1 MAEYTRNDYLA
12 GLQKANDAQD
22 ADAIKYFESKLRE
35 LDLFEGKQ
43 RAEEANDMGG
53 VEYFNK
59 KIEEETGFG
68 DTGLGGDA
76 LIFNKLHLNKDYT
89 NSLISYYSEEGNRPK
104 RSKSNMRVDK
114 MYNKNGKFIGNQKD
128 IDFLKEKNFEY
139 WNATMLNILQMGN
152 TALEIMNSDD
162 AEKDTIKNL
171 FEVYERTKI
180 TGKGSRSGFEQA
192 KDAWHILYD
201 PTTWLGGSFLMK
213 PAQKAASRKAIMLAL
228 TKGGEKAKVKGF
240 QNTLELARKIKNK
253 EASLETKKL
262 LSTLGII
269 EGQRE
274 IGKRAKLTLHKKLM
288 QKGLSREEANF
299 IVKKTARKTARRSAV
314 IGSAYTGGWD
324 AAIQTGLQNQ
334 LDPERE
340 YSATQTAVATGLGA
354 GLGYAIP
361 GAARFAGKVLKAP
374 GAIVTKGLP
383 KTVARIRD
391 PAGIIRDPIA
401 RALGGK
407 KAARSGVAEQAEKSF
422 GSKTGQG
429 PDVTADDMVLNLNE
443 AKEQGFNKL
452 KNEYTELGLLEE
464 PGQTF
469 LTSQLKAIERNING
483 KGSELG
489 VQEPIGDLSYV
500 IQKLNANEID
510 ASKALRDFRRI
521 IGEQYGKAISKKTA
535 DKDILKGY
543 NTKIR
548 NLFTKQAEKV
558 GKGKEAK
565 RVDQRFGEWIEAV
578 NDKKML
584 NILDKS
590 STARAEVARAIN
602 SRNSSLINEHITNIN
617 KIAKFS
623 NSPSE
628 TKRIHMDALRE
639 LTSENLFAGQNATT
653 FKRYLSNRDGIHV
666 LKQIYPRNSNEIDH
680 LAKIMKNSE
689 RGGTVGMFAMRL
701 MTAAV
706 AGTYGFGVGGPVG
719 SALIGGSGYIIVE
732 KLLNS
737 RAFQNMAMKTFS
749 KDPVKN
755 LTQAAATFKLVR
767 KMFPKL
773 NPDTTNEVMNI
784 ILGGSMWGALLAND
798 ENLRSK
804 MRGGIKFAGDTGGD
818 VMKFLMG
825 TSWGQ
830 KAKQTGESLDSLS
843 RKLGVENLP
852 GYEQDSFS
860 KFVDE
865 PSFFNQ

>member
-274 IGKRAKLTLHKKLM
+274 IDKRAKLTLHKKLM

-314 IGSAYTGGWD
+314 IGSA
-324 AAIQTGLQNQ
+324 
-334 LDPERE
+334 
-340 YSATQTAVATGLGA
+340 
-354 GLGYAIP
+354 
-361 GAARFAGKVLKAP
+361 
-374 GAIVTKGLP
+374 
-383 KTVARIRD
+383 
-391 PAGIIRDPIA
+391 
-401 RALGGK
+401 
-407 KAARSGVAEQAEKSF
+407 
-422 GSKTGQG
+422 
-429 PDVTADDMVLNLNE
+429 
-443 AKEQGFNKL
+443 
-452 KNEYTELGLLEE
+452 
-464 PGQTF
+464 
-469 LTSQLKAIERNING
+469 
-483 KGSELG
+483 
-489 VQEPIGDLSYV
+489 
-500 IQKLNANEID
+500 
-510 ASKALRDFRRI
+510 
-521 IGEQYGKAISKKTA
+521 
-535 DKDILKGY
+535 
-543 NTKIR
+543 
-548 NLFTKQAEKV
+548 
-558 GKGKEAK
+558 
-565 RVDQRFGEWIEAV
+565 
-578 NDKKML
+578 
-584 NILDKS
+584 
-590 STARAEVARAIN
+590 
-602 SRNSSLINEHITNIN
+602 
-617 KIAKFS
+617 
-623 NSPSE
+623 
-628 TKRIHMDALRE
+628 
-639 LTSENLFAGQNATT
+639 
-653 FKRYLSNRDGIHV
+653 
-666 LKQIYPRNSNEIDH
+666 
-680 LAKIMKNSE
+680 
-689 RGGTVGMFAMRL
+689 
-701 MTAAV
+701 
-706 AGTYGFGVGGPVG
+706 
-719 SALIGGSGYIIVE
+719 
-732 KLLNS
+732 
-737 RAFQNMAMKTFS
+737 
-749 KDPVKN
+749 
-755 LTQAAATFKLVR
+755 
-767 KMFPKL
+767 
-773 NPDTTNEVMNI
+773 
-784 ILGGSMWGALLAND
+784 
-798 ENLRSK
+798 
-804 MRGGIKFAGDTGGD
+804 
-818 VMKFLMG
+818 
-825 TSWGQ
+825 
-830 KAKQTGESLDSLS
+830 
-843 RKLGVENLP
+843 
-852 GYEQDSFS
+852 
-860 KFVDE
+860 
-865 PSFFNQ
+865 